1 MMPRYLITGGP
12 GSLGKEI
19 CKSLLNLCDTKEI
32 IMFSRNETKQFE
44 SSMSINDD
52 RVKYVVGDIKNYDS
66 LFTIMKGVDYVFHA
80 AALKHIDLAEKSPD
94 ETIKINVL
102 GTSNVVNAA
111 IQNGVKKVLLV
122 STDKSCIPT
131 SIYGVSKLLS
141 ERNVILSNGLSDTK
155 FSVVRFGNLIGSNGS
170 IFQKWKI
177 MKDDNQRI
185 TVTHKDMTR
194 FFIRSSEAAMWS
206 VKFIKEMVGGELFV
220 PKMKSANVYD
230 IAKSFVSES
239 QIDITGTRSG
249 EKLDE
254 DILSSLELG
263 TVEDLGE
270 FFILHNDNKVNN
282 FSYNSKNNKYWYSGK
297 EIESFFD

>member
-1 MMPRYLITGGP
+1 MSKYLITGGP

-19 CKSLLNLCDTKEI
+19 CKNLLSLCDTKEI

-52 RVKYVVGDIKNYDS
+52 RVKYVIGDIKNYDS

-111 IQNGVKKVLLV
+111 IQNGVKKVLLI
-122 STDKSCIPT
+122 STDKACIPT

-141 ERNVILSNGLSDTK
+141 ERNVILSNVLSDTK

-177 MKDDNQRI
+177 IKDGNQRI
-185 TVTHKDMTR
+185 SVTHKDMTR
-194 FFIRSSEAAMWS
+194 FFISSFEAAMWS

-220 PKMKSANVYD
+220 PKMKSANIYD

-282 FSYNSKNNKYWYSGK
+282 FSYNSKNNKDWYSGK
-297 EIESFFD
+297 EIESFFN

>member
-1 MMPRYLITGGP
+1 MSKYLITGGP

-19 CKSLLNLCDTKEI
+19 CNSLLSLCDTKEI

-44 SSMSINDD
+44 ASMSINDK

-102 GTSNVVNAA
+102 GTSNVINAA
-111 IQNGVKKVLLV
+111 IQNNVKKVLLI
-122 STDKSCIPT
+122 STDKACIPT

-141 ERNVILSNGLSDTK
+141 EKNAILSNDISDTK

-177 MKDDNQRI
+177 MKDDSDKI
-185 TVTHKDMTR
+185 SVTHKKMTR
-194 FFIRSSEAAMWS
+194 FFIRSSEAAFWS
-206 VKFIKEMVGGELFV
+206 IKFMEIMNGKEVFV
-220 PKMKSANVYD
+220 PKMKSANIYD
-230 IAKSFVSES
+230 IAKSFIDES
-239 QIDITGTRSG
+239 RIDITGTRPG

-254 DILSSLELG
+254 DILSNLEPG
-263 TVEDLGE
+263 SVEDMGE
-270 FFILHNDNKVNN
+270 FYILNNDNASSG
-282 FSYNSKNNKYWYSGK
+282 FSYNSSNNKQWYSGE
-297 EIESFFD
+297 EINGFF

>member
-1 MMPRYLITGGP
+1 MSRYLITGGP

-19 CKSLLNLCDTKEI
+19 CKNLLNLCDTKEI

-44 SSMSINDD
+44 SSMSINDK

-122 STDKSCIPT
+122 STDKACIPT

-141 ERNVILSNGLSDTK
+141 EKNVILSNGLSDTK

-177 MKDDNQRI
+177 Q
-185 TVTHKDMTR
+185 
-194 FFIRSSEAAMWS
+194 
-206 VKFIKEMVGGELFV
+206 
-220 PKMKSANVYD
+220 KSLIVLQTY
-230 IAKSFVSES
+230 
-239 QIDITGTRSG
+239 
-249 EKLDE
+249 
-254 DILSSLELG
+254 
-263 TVEDLGE
+263 
-270 FFILHNDNKVNN
+270 
-282 FSYNSKNNKYWYSGK
+282 
-297 EIESFFD
+297 

>member
-1 MMPRYLITGGP
+1 VSRYLITGGP

-19 CKSLLNLCDTKEI
+19 CNSLLKLCDTKEV

-44 SSMSINDD
+44 SSMSISDD
-52 RVKYVVGDIKNYDS
+52 RVKYVIGDIKNYDS
-66 LFTIMKGVDYVFHA
+66 LFTIMKDADYVFHA

-111 IQNGVKKVLLV
+111 IQNGVKNVLLI
-122 STDKSCIPT
+122 STDKACIPT

-141 ERNVILSNGLSDTK
+141 EKNVILSNGLSDTK

-177 MKDDNQRI
+177 IKDDDQRI

-206 VKFIKEMVGGELFV
+206 VKFIKEMIGGELFV
-220 PKMKSANVYD
+220 PKMKSANIYD
-230 IAKSFVSES
+230 IAKSFISES

-270 FFILHNDNKVNN
+270 FFILHNDNKINN
-282 FSYNSKNNKYWYSGK
+282 FSYNSKNNKDWYSGK
-297 EIESFFD
+297 EIESFFN

>member
-1 MMPRYLITGGP
+1 MSKYLITGGP
-12 GSLGKEI
+12 GSLGQEI
-19 CKSLLNLCDTKEI
+19 CKSLLSLCDTKEI

-44 SSMSINDD
+44 SSMSISDG
-52 RVKYVVGDIKNYDS
+52 RVKYVIGDIKNYDS

-111 IQNGVKKVLLV
+111 IQNGVKKVLLI
-122 STDKSCIPT
+122 STDKACIPT

-141 ERNVILSNGLSDTK
+141 EKNVILSNGFSDTK

-194 FFIRSSEAAMWS
+194 FFIRSSEAAMWA

-220 PKMKSANVYD
+220 PKMKSANIYD
-230 IAKSFVSES
+230 IAKSFISES
-239 QIDITGTRSG
+239 QIDITGTRAG

-254 DILSSLELG
+254 DILSSMELG

-270 FFILHNDNKVNN
+270 FFILHNDNKINN
-282 FSYNSKNNKYWYSGK
+282 FSYNSSNNKEWYSGE
-297 EIESFFD
+297 EIESFF

>member
-1 MMPRYLITGGP
+1 MSKYLITGGP

-19 CKSLLNLCDTKEI
+19 CKSLLSLCDTKEV

-44 SSMSINDD
+44 SSMSISDD

-66 LFTIMKGVDYVFHA
+66 LFTIMKDVDYVFHA

-122 STDKSCIPT
+122 STDKACIPT

-141 ERNVILSNGLSDTK
+141 ERNVILSNGISDTK

-177 MKDDNQRI
+177 MKDDDQRI

-194 FFIRSSEAAMWS
+194 FFIRSSEAAMWC
-206 VKFIKEMVGGELFV
+206 VKFIKEMIGGELFV
-220 PKMKSANVYD
+220 PKMKSANIYD
-230 IAKSFVSES
+230 IAKSFISES
-239 QIDITGTRSG
+239 KIDITGTRSG

-254 DILSSLELG
+254 DILSSMELG

-270 FFILHNDNKVNN
+270 FFILHNDNKTNN
-282 FSYNSKNNKYWYSGK
+282 LSYNSSNNKDWYSGE
-297 EIESFFD
+297 EIKSFF

>member
-1 MMPRYLITGGP
+1 MSKYLITGGP

-19 CKSLLNLCDTKEI
+19 CKSLLSLCDTKEI

-44 SSMSINDD
+44 ASMSINDK

-66 LFTIMKGVDYVFHA
+66 LFSIMRGVDYVFHA

-94 ETIKINVL
+94 ETIKVNVI

-111 IQNGVKKVLLV
+111 IQNGVKKVLLI
-122 STDKSCIPT
+122 STDKACIPT

-141 ERNVILSNGLSDTK
+141 EKNAILSNDISDTK

-177 MKDDNQRI
+177 MKDDSQNI
-185 TVTHKDMTR
+185 SVTHKKMTR
-194 FFIRSSEAAMWS
+194 FFIRSSEAALWS
-206 VKFIKEMVGGELFV
+206 IKFMQDMLGKEVFV
-220 PKMKSANVYD
+220 PKMKSANIYD
-230 IAKSFVSES
+230 IAKSFIDES
-239 QIDITGTRSG
+239 RIDVTGTRPG

-254 DILSSLELG
+254 DILSNLELG
-263 TVEDLGE
+263 SVEDMGD
-270 FFILHNDNKVNN
+270 FYILKNDNAISG
-282 FSYNSKNNKYWYSGK
+282 FSYNSSNNKEWYSGE
-297 EIESFFD
+297 EISGFF

>member
-1 MMPRYLITGGP
+1 MSKYLITGGP
-12 GSLGKEI
+12 GSLGQEI
-19 CKSLLNLCDTKEI
+19 CKSLLSLCDTKEI

-44 SSMSINDD
+44 SSMSISDGK
-52 RVKYVVGDIKNYDS
+52 VKYVIGDIKNYDS
-66 LFTIMKGVDYVFHA
+66 LFTIMRGVDYVFHA

-111 IQNGVKKVLLV
+111 IQNGVKKVLLI
-122 STDKSCIPT
+122 STDKACIPT

-141 ERNVILSNGLSDTK
+141 EKNVILSNGISDTK

-220 PKMKSANVYD
+220 PKMKSANIYD
-230 IAKSFVSES
+230 IAKSFISES
-239 QIDITGTRSG
+239 QIDITGTRAG

-254 DILSSLELG
+254 DILSSMELG
-263 TVEDLGE
+263 TVQDLGE
-270 FFILHNDNKVNN
+270 FFILHNDNKINN
-282 FSYNSKNNKYWYSGK
+282 FSYNSSNNKEWYSGE
-297 EIESFFD
+297 EIESFF

>member
-1 MMPRYLITGGP
+1 MSRYLITGGP

-111 IQNGVKKVLLV
+111 IQNNVKKVLLI
-122 STDKSCIPT
+122 STDKACIPT

-141 ERNVILSNGLSDTK
+141 EKNAILSNDISDTK

-177 MKDDNQRI
+177 MKNDSDKI
-185 TVTHKDMTR
+185 SVTHKKMTR
-194 FFIRSSEAAMWS
+194 FFIRSSEAAFWS
-206 VKFIKEMVGGELFV
+206 IKFMEIMNGKEVFV
-220 PKMKSANVYD
+220 PKMKSANIYD
-230 IAKSFVSES
+230 IAKSFIDES
-239 QIDITGTRSG
+239 RIDITGTRPG

-254 DILSSLELG
+254 DILSNLELG
-263 TVEDLGE
+263 SVEDMGE
-270 FFILHNDNKVNN
+270 FYILNNDNASSG
-282 FSYNSKNNKYWYSGK
+282 FSYNSSNNKEWYSGE
-297 EIESFFD
+297 EINGFF

>member
-1 MMPRYLITGGP
+1 MSKYLITGGP

-19 CKSLLNLCDTKEI
+19 CKSLLSLCDTREI

-44 SSMSINDD
+44 ASMSIKDK

-66 LFTIMKGVDYVFHA
+66 LFGIMKGVDYVFHA

-102 GTSNVVNAA
+102 GTSNVINAA
-111 IQNGVKKVLLV
+111 IQNNVKKVLLI
-122 STDKSCIPT
+122 STDKACIPT

-141 ERNVILSNGLSDTK
+141 EKNAILSNDISDTK

-177 MKDDNQRI
+177 MKNDSDKI
-185 TVTHKDMTR
+185 SVTHKKMTR
-194 FFIRSSEAAMWS
+194 FFIRSSEAAFWS
-206 VKFIKEMVGGELFV
+206 IKFMEIMNGKEVFV
-220 PKMKSANVYD
+220 PKMKSANIYD
-230 IAKSFVSES
+230 IAKSFIDES
-239 QIDITGTRSG
+239 RIDITGTRPG

-254 DILSSLELG
+254 DILSNLELG
-263 TVEDLGE
+263 SVEDMGE
-270 FFILHNDNKVNN
+270 FYILNNDNASSG
-282 FSYNSKNNKYWYSGK
+282 FSYNSSNNKEWYSGE
-297 EIESFFD
+297 EINGFF